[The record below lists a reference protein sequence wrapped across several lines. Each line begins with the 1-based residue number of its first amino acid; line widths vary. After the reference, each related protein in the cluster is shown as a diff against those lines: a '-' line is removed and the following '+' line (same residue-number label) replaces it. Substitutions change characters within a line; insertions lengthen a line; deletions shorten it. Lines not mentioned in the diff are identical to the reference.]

1 LSGSRLR
8 PSGVEQERVR
18 FTPHFILRVSLQ
30 GLAPP
35 GFAGIMKQ
43 TTLSDC
49 QRSRTHLFMV
59 RVWLEDLG
67 EGKTE
72 WRGKVQDVASGKARY
87 FRDWQTLITYLQ
99 TMLANVKTEE
109 FPQ

>member
-1 LSGSRLR
+1 M
-8 PSGVEQERVR
+8 R
-18 FTPHFILRVSLQ
+18 FTSRFVVRVSSQELT
-30 GLAPP
+30 PP
-35 GFAGIMKQ
+35 GSAAIMKQ

-99 TMLANVKTEE
+99 TMLANVTADGI
-109 FPQ
+109 PQ